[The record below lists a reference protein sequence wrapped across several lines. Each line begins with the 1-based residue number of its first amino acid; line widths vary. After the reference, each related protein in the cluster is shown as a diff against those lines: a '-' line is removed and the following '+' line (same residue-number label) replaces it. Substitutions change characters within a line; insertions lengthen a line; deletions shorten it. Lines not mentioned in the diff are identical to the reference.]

1 MGDYDLLPLT
11 FAAVALLAEEKL
23 DARERRLAQ
32 LLFGNLQFPGPAFVA
47 PVFAVYLLQK
57 LFTPAGGSTV
67 PAAAS
72 LPSTG
77 YTSQL
82 EPFDLGLAL
91 RAATMNRARGINAS
105 SAIDIRHLRIAWACL
120 GAFSKNR
127 RAMSLRQ
134 GPSYGIAPHR
144 PSSSHP
150 LNASYGAIDL
160 VAGRARFVCDVVT
173 S

>member
-72 LPSTG
+72 LPST
-77 YTSQL
+77 
-82 EPFDLGLAL
+82 
-91 RAATMNRARGINAS
+91 ATPAN
-105 SAIDIRHLRIAWACL
+105 
-120 GAFSKNR
+120 
-127 RAMSLRQ
+127 
-134 GPSYGIAPHR
+134 
-144 PSSSHP
+144 SSHSTSDWLYASP
-150 LNASYGAIDL
+150 LPQ
-160 VAGRARFVCDVVT
+160 
-173 S
+173 